1 MEPSRRISAVVEEQ
15 RWGRMGIGDS
25 ELLDHTGKELAV
37 AAGSAGEALVRIH
50 RRPGV
55 ASASTE
61 EPVGKLAVAGA

>member
-1 MEPSRRISAVVEEQ
+1 
-15 RWGRMGIGDS
+15 MGIGDS

-37 AAGSAGEALVRIH
+37 VAGSAEEALVRIL

-61 EPVGKLAVAGA
+61 EPVGTLAKVDA

>member
-1 MEPSRRISAVVEEQ
+1 MAPSRRISAVVEEQ
-15 RWGRMGIGDS
+15 RWGRMDIGDS

-37 AAGSAGEALVRIH
+37 VAGSAGEALVRSL

-61 EPVGKLAVAGA
+61 EPVGTLAKVDG